1 MKGKF
6 LVIVAVLMG
15 IVVVVMLNATW
26 KGYEEK
32 LNVPMRTFYRATAD
46 VTPPL
51 TVDQAMTQRLIVEQ
65 KSLPE
70 SFASTYPY
78 AVDEVQMIFQRKKR
92 IERPI
97 KGGEF
102 LQQYHLEPMSSEE
115 IRLTITPGNMVVSV
129 PVTAESS
136 LGYMIA
142 PGDIVDVVLVTST
155 EDAKIPGARNAEA
168 KVIISDAKVFALDS
182 LVGRA
187 DGVPVKP
194 RGSQYGLVILDLPP
208 DDAMRLMAAKTLGKL
223 SLMLKSAKKQT

>member
-6 LVIVAVLMG
+6 LVVVAVLIG
-15 IVVVVMLNATW
+15 IVVVVMLNSTW

-51 TVDQAMTQRLIVEQ
+51 TVDQAMTQRLIVEE

-70 SFASTYPY
+70 SFARTYPY
-78 AVDEVQMIFQRKKR
+78 AVDELQMIYQKKKR

-102 LQQYHLEPMSSEE
+102 LQQYHLEPMSSDD
-115 IRLTITPGNMVVSV
+115 IRLTIPAGHVVVSV

-136 LGYMIA
+136 LGFLIS
-142 PGDIVDVVLVTST
+142 PGDLVDVLLVITT
-155 EDAKIPGARNAEA
+155 QDPKEPGGRAATA
-168 KVIISDAKVFALDS
+168 KVILSDARVYAVDS

-194 RGSQYGLVILDLPP
+194 RGTQYTIVNLDLPP
-208 DDAMRLMAAKTLGKL
+208 DDALKLMASKALGKL
-223 SLMLKSAKKQT
+223 SLVLKSKKQG